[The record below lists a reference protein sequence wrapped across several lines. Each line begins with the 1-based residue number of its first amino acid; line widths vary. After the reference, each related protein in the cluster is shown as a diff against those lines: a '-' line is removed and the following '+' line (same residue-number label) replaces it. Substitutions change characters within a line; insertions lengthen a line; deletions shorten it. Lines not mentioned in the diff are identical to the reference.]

1 MFCGIYL
8 LAYFATPTL
17 SVITFFQTFAL
28 SHVFL
33 ITFFIIKSRNTKL
46 KNIFWQWS
54 SQEFSFPLTLL
65 GLANQIIALSQ

>member
-46 KNIFWQWS
+46 KNIF
-54 SQEFSFPLTLL
+54 
-65 GLANQIIALSQ
+65 